1 MKVIEKLSVKA
12 PSAESKLNALKSIA
26 QERGLEWDS
35 SATEAQFNKTYDD
48 LLV

>member
-12 PSAESKLNALKSIA
+12 PSAESKLNVLKSIA
-26 QERGLEWDS
+26 QEHGLEWDS
-35 SATEAQFNKTYDD
+35 SATEAQFSKKYDD